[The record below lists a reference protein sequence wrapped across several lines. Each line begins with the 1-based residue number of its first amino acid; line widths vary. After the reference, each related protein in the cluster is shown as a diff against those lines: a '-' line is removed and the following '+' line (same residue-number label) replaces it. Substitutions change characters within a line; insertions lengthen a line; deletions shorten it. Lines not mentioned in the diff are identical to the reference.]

1 LFRFPS
7 PARAWAAFALAAVI
21 LALTAGCGG
30 SASDT
35 VEVDM
40 GIATFAQDSVTVK
53 AGQAVRFVDPDYGG
67 GVHVLCVGKDLKCV
81 SQPGTPAGL
90 DGADGV
96 TFNPGDTRD
105 IVFATAGS
113 YDVVCTIHPGMV
125 VTVIVQ

>member
-1 LFRFPS
+1 MFRFP
-7 PARAWAAFALAAVI
+7 PPMRAWSALALLAVTLGLI
-21 LALTAGCGG
+21 TACGG
-30 SASDT
+30 PASSK

-40 GIATFAQDSVTVK
+40 GIATFQQDSVTIK
-53 AGQAVRFVDPDYGG
+53 AGQAVHFADPDYGG

-81 SQPGTPAGL
+81 PQSGAPAGL
-90 DGADGV
+90 NGADGI
-96 TFNPGDTRD
+96 TFNPGDSRD